1 MLSAPSSPPH
11 SVHGTSLDEVAPWH
25 ALSVEDCLARLDTP
39 RGGLHPAAVE
49 ERRRRWGLNELPRPR
64 TPSWAELLLRQFRS
78 PLIYLLVAATALS
91 LWMGERLDAG
101 FIALVLLLNALIG
114 AVQEGRAGASS
125 EALQRLVRHTARVER
140 DGSILELDAAQ
151 LVPGDLVHLESGS
164 GVPADLRIVSAAQ
177 IRVDESL
184 LTGEALPAEKH
195 AAAVSPGA
203 PLGDRTSILHA
214 GTTVLSGRA
223 IGVVVA
229 TGSNTELGRIDAS
242 LRAAPPAPP
251 PLMLYLERL
260 SRQIA
265 IATVSVIAIL
275 ALAMLARDTAPGEI
289 FLLAVALAVSAIPE
303 GLPIAVTVALAV
315 ATRRMAARN
324 VIVRSLPAV
333 EGLGACTLVATDK
346 TGTLTQNRLSV
357 EAVLAPDGRTLRST
371 DLAAENAIPREVARA
386 AAACNEASWTAG
398 GEPTGDS
405 VDVALLRFAAEVG
418 DVEESTRL
426 ALFAY
431 EPANRF
437 ASVAVRAGDRIQVYA
452 KGAVETILAMCD
464 RSNDLAASAAGRLAC
479 EGYRVLALAGARVD
493 QLDAIDLAAPK
504 GLELI
509 GCVALID
516 PLRPEA
522 ADAVRQCANAGID
535 VRMVTGDHPQT
546 ALTIAR
552 QLGLARDGDH
562 ALTGSR
568 IAELSGDPE
577 ALGREI
583 RSARV
588 FARTEPQQKHMIVEV
603 LRASG
608 HIVAVTGDG
617 VNDAPALHAA
627 DLGVAMGAAGTDVAR
642 GAADLILVDDNFAS
656 IVAGVEEGRVTFTNI
671 RRIAIFLL
679 ATGMAE
685 IGMFLVAIAAG
696 LPLPLAAV
704 QLLWC
709 NLVTEGAQTVTLAF
723 GRGQGG
729 ELDQKPRRVGARLID
744 RSALVLMFVPALL
757 MAVFAAMLLAWEL
770 ARGESVDSARSSVL
784 LATVLFQNAFVLST
798 RNEATPVWRHFLRG
812 DRWLLVGIVCAL
824 ALQVA
829 AMTLPPLQ
837 AILGTR
843 LPDSATMIVCIGS
856 AGLTLAASELAK
868 GFVLWIRRGR
878 AERALAYP

>member
-757 MAVFAAMLLAWEL
+757 MAVFAAMLLARR
-770 ARGESVDSARSSVL
+770 APGPSASP
-784 LATVLFQNAFVLST
+784 A
-798 RNEATPVWRHFLRG
+798 
-812 DRWLLVGIVCAL
+812 
-824 ALQVA
+824 
-829 AMTLPPLQ
+829 
-837 AILGTR
+837 
-843 LPDSATMIVCIGS
+843 
-856 AGLTLAASELAK
+856 
-868 GFVLWIRRGR
+868 
-878 AERALAYP
+878 